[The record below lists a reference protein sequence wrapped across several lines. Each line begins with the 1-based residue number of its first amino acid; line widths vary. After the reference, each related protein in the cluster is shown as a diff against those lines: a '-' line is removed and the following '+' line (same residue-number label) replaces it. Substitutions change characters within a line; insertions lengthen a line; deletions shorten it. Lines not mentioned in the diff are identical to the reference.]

1 MCCVK
6 MGGVF
11 SFFNSWAF
19 NAKQA
24 QILIL
29 GLDASGKTTI
39 LNRLKHGDHT
49 VTIPTIG
56 FNHESFTYGNLTFSA
71 FDIGG
76 QTKFRKLWHHY
87 YSNTDAIVFVVD
99 AVDKA
104 RFGTAQ
110 TELHALMANPVLQN
124 IPFLIFANKQDLP
137 NSATTAELTGAM
149 NMYSVKNRQW
159 KVCES
164 IGSSGVGIDQGF
176 EWLSRNI

>member
-1 MCCVK
+1 MCLVT
-6 MGGVF
+6 MGGVL

-19 NAKQA
+19 ESKRA

-49 VTIPTIG
+49 VTVPTIG
-56 FNHESFTYGNLTFSA
+56 FNQETFTYGNLTFSA

-87 YSNTDAIVFVVD
+87 YSNTDAIVFIVD
-99 AVDKA
+99 AADKA
-104 RFGTAQ
+104 RFPIAQ
-110 TELHALMANPVLQN
+110 TELQALMANPVLQN
-124 IPFLIFANKQDLP
+124 IPFLVFANKQDLP
-137 NSATTAELTGAM
+137 NSATTSELTNAM
-149 NMYSVKNRQW
+149 NLYTVKNRPW

-176 EWLSRNI
+176 VWLSDNI